1 MYKLDRAKGG
11 KIYSFQLYE
20 LCNVILVEMVTVVEQ
35 SLHKAMKNKKKRL
48 DTVVT
53 YIYLYKYSLHEL
65 AISIISILT
74 NMKDF

>member
-1 MYKLDRAKGG
+1 MYKGG
-11 KIYSFQLYE
+11 KIYSLFL
-20 LCNVILVEMVTVVEQ
+20 LVEMVMTVVEQ

>member
-11 KIYSFQLYE
+11 KIYSLFL
-20 LCNVILVEMVTVVEQ
+20 LVEMVMTVVEQ